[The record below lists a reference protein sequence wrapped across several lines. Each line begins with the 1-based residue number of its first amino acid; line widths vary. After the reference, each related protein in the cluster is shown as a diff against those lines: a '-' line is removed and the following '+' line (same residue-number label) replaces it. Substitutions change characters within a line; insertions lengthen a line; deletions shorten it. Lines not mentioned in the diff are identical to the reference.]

1 MARKVCVVITARSS
15 FSRVQTA
22 LEAKRRHPDLELQLV
37 VGASA
42 LLDRYGHALS
52 VIEQQG
58 FTVDRKI
65 YTVVEGENLVT
76 SAKSTGLGLAELASV
91 FDDLR
96 PDMVVT
102 IADRHETIATAIAAS
117 FLNIPLVHVQG
128 GEISGSID
136 EKVRH
141 AVTKLADIHLVAS
154 DKAAERVRKMG
165 ERADRIFVTGCPSI
179 DLAKQAF
186 EAEPR
191 DLRDI
196 VSAYGGVG
204 ARIDPSRGYIVVLQ
218 HPVTTEFEA
227 AYDQVLETLHAV
239 SSGGWPTLWFWPNV
253 DAGADA
259 TSKAIRELREL
270 GELPNVHFYRNMK
283 PLDFLSVLINSQGI
297 VGNSSVAIR
306 ECAFLGVPA
315 VNIGSRQAGRD
326 RGRNVVDVG
335 YDRYEIG
342 EGIADLFRDRPRL
355 RDMIYGGGNAGR
367 NIADVLA
374 GCELTIEKMLTY

>member
-22 LEAKRRHPDLELQLV
+22 LEAKRRHPDLKLQLV

-196 VSAYGGVG
+196 VSEYGGVG
-204 ARIDPSRGYIVVLQ
+204 ARIDLSRGYIVVLQ

-297 VGNSSVAIR
+297 AGNSSVAIR

-335 YDRYEIG
+335 YDRDEIG
-342 EGIADLFRDRPRL
+342 ESIADLFRDRPRL
-355 RDMIYGGGNAGR
+355 RDMIYGEGNAGR

>member
-1 MARKVCVVITARSS
+1 MVDEIT
-15 FSRVQTA
+15 
-22 LEAKRRHPDLELQLV
+22 LV
-37 VGASA
+37 VDEH
-42 LLDRYGHALS
+42 LLGRECLGRVARHD
-52 VIEQQG
+52 
-58 FTVDRKI
+58 
-65 YTVVEGENLVT
+65 VVVMKL
-76 SAKSTGLGLAELASV
+76 
-91 FDDLR
+91 DDLAGA
-96 PDMVVT
+96 
-102 IADRHETIATAIAAS
+102 AD
-117 FLNIPLVHVQG
+117 L
-128 GEISGSID
+128 
-136 EKVRH
+136 H

-227 AYDQVLETLHAV
+227 AYDHVLETLHAV
-239 SSGGWPTLWFWPNV
+239 RSGGWPALWFWPNV

-270 GELPNVHFYRNMK
+270 GQLPNVHFYRNMK
-283 PLDFLSVLINSQGI
+283 PLDFLSVLINSHGI

-342 EGIADLFRDRPRL
+342 ESIADLFRDRPRL
-355 RDMIYGGGNAGR
+355 RDMIYGEGNAGR